1 MIMRKCQQQ
10 TSNVCQKMSDKKK
23 DDDNDESDE
32 DEDDDVSDKRH
43 SPLLT
48 LTHTLLGRFN

>member
-1 MIMRKCQQQ
+1 MIIRKCQQQ
-10 TSNVCQKMSDKKK
+10 TWTVCQNISDKKK

-32 DEDDDVSDKRH
+32 DEDDVSDKRH

>member
-1 MIMRKCQQQ
+1 MSTTNLNCLSKI
-10 TSNVCQKMSDKKK
+10 SDKKK
-23 DDDNDESDE
+23 DDDNDESDDE

>member
-1 MIMRKCQQQ
+1 
-10 TSNVCQKMSDKKK
+10 MSDKKK
-23 DDDNDESDE
+23 DDDNDESDDEDE

-48 LTHTLLGRFN
+48 LIHTLLGRFN